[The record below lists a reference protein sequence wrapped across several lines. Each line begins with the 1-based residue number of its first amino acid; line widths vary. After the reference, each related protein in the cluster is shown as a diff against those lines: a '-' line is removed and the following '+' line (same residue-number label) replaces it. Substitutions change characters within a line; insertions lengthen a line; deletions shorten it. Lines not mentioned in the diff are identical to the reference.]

1 MFCPELFKVA
11 EPTGQLLFKKP
22 GQPFM
27 GQEQCHWLQP
37 KHPIFRRLDRNKN
50 FREIRFWQ
58 CNVVCLAILCNELAS
73 NVASIPAIVAQARQL
88 LHIRRGGT
96 TLCGSK
102 SNALERGALRQTR
115 KKQMQNFN
123 TSLGLIAGKVLTFLK
138 QSAPKGTGQGVK
150 IQHHVLHLP
159 VQPVPFFFSIYS
171 WGCPSPRPSLQ

>member
-37 KHPIFRRLDRNKN
+37 KHPIFRRLDRNRN
-50 FREIRFWQ
+50 FREIWFWQ
-58 CNVVCLAILCNELAS
+58 CNVVCLAILC
-73 NVASIPAIVAQARQL
+73 L

-102 SNALERGALRQTR
+102 SNALERGALRQKR